1 MPSTA
6 KTAAHVWGALAP
18 GSQVQGVIELDESFV
33 VVDLFER
40 GMYIMAFGIRIVV
53 ILASCFVEFGITRN
67 C

>member
-53 ILASCFVEFGITRN
+53 I
-67 C
+67 